1 MENAG
6 SIGIGVIL
14 GLAIKNASAVGK
26 VVKDFSNL
34 EKIAAKTK
42 LGISGLQ
49 KELNT
54 LKLNANLRAELKAQR
69 KGLQDELFSLG
80 NIISGGIVGKSI
92 KVGIDF
98 ESAMADVKKVTD
110 LSEGHTLEGL
120 KQDILDLS
128 KKLPMTAEE
137 IANIVTEGGKLGLAS
152 KEALEFGKTAT
163 AMGVAFEMSANE
175 AGEAIGGLMANLQT
189 DVKGIKDLGDS
200 INYLADK
207 GSSDA
212 KNIVNIVSRIGGM
225 GNLIGLQR
233 ENMAALAATL
243 DEVKIPAEV
252 AGTAISSMFTKLST
266 ADTLGAKAEEAFS
279 QLGLSGEFMKKALN
293 RNSQE
298 AINILL
304 SRIKTLDKESQ
315 IGVITNIFG
324 NDSGTIRAMA
334 TLVNGYDRYQ
344 ELLKMTNSEEKKGSM
359 DKELINKCETTASI
373 LKILGNNIS
382 ALAIKFSDALLP
394 VVKLVA
400 SGFSFVIDI
409 VDTLLSKFP
418 VLSTI
423 VATATTVFLLAK
435 PAVLAYAIAKNYLK
449 DCTILLKSALIK
461 TRIHLLAFRNSCIL
475 SNITLKAKT
484 VTTTIYTTSLKALS
498 FVLGGLNK
506 VFKAVANGI
515 RVLSVAMMSNPIGL
529 ILGGIAIV
537 AGLIIANWD
546 KVKSWFK
553 SFIEWLRPVWEPIY
567 NAIKAVFNKCSG
579 VIGYF
584 KNNALNI
591 IFPFVGILKFIWKPI
606 YEVFKWVF
614 DKCALVFASFK
625 DIIMS
630 VASPLA
636 EFLNS
641 IWQGVGDFF
650 YSIFSSLFEWFAS
663 KLSWVGDM
671 ISSISGFIKDALD
684 FVGLGDDKEVKI
696 SQSEQN
702 KEKVFTTNTYKD
714 ELAKTKSI
722 NHTPSFNN
730 GNINISVN
738 GTFNIATK
746 DGNFNMQ
753 EFANA
758 IQKSVFDALRKQEQ
772 NKINTTIYG

>member
-69 KGLQDELFSLG
+69 KGLQDEFLSLG
-80 NIISGGIVGKSI
+80 NVIRGGIIGKGLREAIS
-92 KVGIDF
+92 F
-98 ESAMADVKKVTD
+98 ESAMADVRKVVNFDEGDDIKKM
-110 LSEGHTLEGL
+110 SA
-120 KQDILDLS
+120 DILKMSQTLPVTANELAAIAAAGGQIGLGS
-128 KKLPMTAEE
+128 KDVREFTNL
-137 IANIVTEGGKLGLAS
+137 VTKM
-152 KEALEFGKTAT
+152 K
-163 AMGVAFEMSANE
+163 VAFDMSAE
-175 AGEAIGGLMANLQT
+175 
-189 DVKGIKDLGDS
+189 DVGDSVAKIKNILGISLKDMEDLGDS
-200 INYLADK
+200 INNL
-207 GSSDA
+207 SDNSA
-212 KNIVNIVSRIGGM
+212 SKAREIIDVMKRTAAAGKQIGFTKEQ
-225 GNLIGLQR
+225 I
-233 ENMAALAATL
+233 AALSSSFISL
-243 DEVKIPAEV
+243 GKGPEV
-252 AGTAISSMFTKLST
+252 AGTAINSLYRVLAT
-266 ADTLGAKAEEAFS
+266 ADNMGTKTESAFAKLGISGAFLKQAS
-279 QLGLSGEFMKKALN
+279 FDDPQKALDMFL
-293 RNSQE
+293 Q
-298 AINILL
+298 
-304 SRIKTLDKESQ
+304 RISKLDQKEQ
-315 IGVITNIFG
+315 MGVLVDIFG
-324 NDSGTIRAMA
+324 REFADDMA
-334 TLVNGYDRYQ
+334 TLVGGLDTYK
-344 ELLKMTNSEEKKGSM
+344 EALKNAGDEAKKGSLQR
-359 DKELINKCETTASI
+359 E
-373 LKILGNNIS
+373 
-382 ALAIKFSDALLP
+382 F
-394 VVKLVA
+394 
-400 SGFSFVIDI
+400 
-409 VDTLLSKFP
+409 DTR
-418 VLSTI
+418 
-423 VATATTVFLLAK
+423 AATTENSIILMKNAFNSLAVNLGSVFLPAISWVSAGISYLVNSITYITGLVPGLNGVLGGLIATFLLAK

-498 FVLGGLNK
+498 FVVGGLNK
-506 VFKAVANGI
+506 VFKAVAIGI
-515 RVLSVAMMSNPIGL
+515 RVLSMAMMSNPIGL

-553 SFIEWLRPVWEPIY
+553 SFIEWLKPVWEPIY
-567 NAIKAVFNKCSG
+567 NVIKA
-579 VIGYF
+579 
-584 KNNALNI
+584 
-591 IFPFVGILKFIWKPI
+591 
-606 YEVFKWVF
+606 VF
-614 DKCALVFASFK
+614 DKCALVFTSFK

-650 YSIFSSLFEWFAS
+650 YSIFGSLFDWFAS

-684 FVGLGDDKEVKI
+684 FVGLGDDEEVKI

>member
-69 KGLQDELFSLG
+69 KGLQDEFLSLG
-80 NIISGGIVGKSI
+80 NVIRGGIIGKGLGEAIS
-92 KVGIDF
+92 F
-98 ESAMADVKKVTD
+98 ESAMADVRKVVNFDEGDDIKKM
-110 LSEGHTLEGL
+110 SA
-120 KQDILDLS
+120 DILKMSQTLPVTANELAAIAAAGGQIGLGS
-128 KKLPMTAEE
+128 KDVREFTNL
-137 IANIVTEGGKLGLAS
+137 VTKM
-152 KEALEFGKTAT
+152 K
-163 AMGVAFEMSANE
+163 VAFDMSAE
-175 AGEAIGGLMANLQT
+175 
-189 DVKGIKDLGDS
+189 DVGDSVAKIKNILGISLKDMEDLGDS
-200 INYLADK
+200 INNL
-207 GSSDA
+207 SDNSA
-212 KNIVNIVSRIGGM
+212 SKAREIIDVMKRTAAAGKQIGFTKEQ
-225 GNLIGLQR
+225 I
-233 ENMAALAATL
+233 AALSSSFISL
-243 DEVKIPAEV
+243 GKGPEV
-252 AGTAISSMFTKLST
+252 AGTAINSLYRVLAT
-266 ADTLGAKAEEAFS
+266 ADNMGTKTESAFAKLGISGAFLKQAS
-279 QLGLSGEFMKKALN
+279 FDDPQKALDMFL
-293 RNSQE
+293 Q
-298 AINILL
+298 
-304 SRIKTLDKESQ
+304 RISKLDQKEQ
-315 IGVITNIFG
+315 MGVLVDIFG
-324 NDSGTIRAMA
+324 REFADDMA
-334 TLVNGYDRYQ
+334 TLVGGLDTYK
-344 ELLKMTNSEEKKGSM
+344 EALKNAGDEAKKGSLQR
-359 DKELINKCETTASI
+359 E
-373 LKILGNNIS
+373 
-382 ALAIKFSDALLP
+382 F
-394 VVKLVA
+394 
-400 SGFSFVIDI
+400 
-409 VDTLLSKFP
+409 DTR
-418 VLSTI
+418 
-423 VATATTVFLLAK
+423 AATTENSIILMKNAFNSLAVNLGSVFLPAISWVSAGISYLVNSITYITGLVPGLNGVLGGLIATFLLAK

-529 ILGGIAIV
+529 ILRGIAIV

-553 SFIEWLRPVWEPIY
+553 SFIEWLKPVWEPIY
-567 NAIKAVFNKCSG
+567 NVIKA
-579 VIGYF
+579 
-584 KNNALNI
+584 
-591 IFPFVGILKFIWKPI
+591 
-606 YEVFKWVF
+606 VF
-614 DKCALVFASFK
+614 DKCALVFTSFK

-641 IWQGVGDFF
+641 IWQGVRDFF
-650 YSIFSSLFEWFAS
+650 YSIFGSLFDWFAS

-684 FVGLGDDKEVKI
+684 FIGLGDDEEVKI

-714 ELAKTKSI
+714 ELAETKSI

-730 GNINISVN
+730 GNINVSVN

-753 EFANA
+753 EFANT

>member
-69 KGLQDELFSLG
+69 KGLQDEFLSLG
-80 NIISGGIVGKSI
+80 NVIRGGIIGKGLGEAIS
-92 KVGIDF
+92 F
-98 ESAMADVKKVTD
+98 ESAMADVRKVVNFDEGDDIKK
-110 LSEGHTLEGL
+110 
-120 KQDILDLS
+120 
-128 KKLPMTAEE
+128 
-137 IANIVTEGGKLGLAS
+137 
-152 KEALEFGKTAT
+152 
-163 AMGVAFEMSANE
+163 MSANILKMSQTLPVTANE
-175 AGEAIGGLMANLQT
+175 LAAIAAAGGQIGLGSKDVREFTNLVT
-189 DVKGIKDLGDS
+189 KMKVAFDMSAEDVGDSVAKIKNILGISLKDMEDLGDS
-200 INYLADK
+200 INNL
-207 GSSDA
+207 SDNSA
-212 KNIVNIVSRIGGM
+212 SKAREIIDVMKRTAAAGKQIGFTKEQ
-225 GNLIGLQR
+225 I
-233 ENMAALAATL
+233 AALSSSFISL
-243 DEVKIPAEV
+243 GKGPEV
-252 AGTAISSMFTKLST
+252 AGTAINSLYRVLAT
-266 ADTLGAKAEEAFS
+266 ADNMGTKTESAFAKLGISGAFLKQAS
-279 QLGLSGEFMKKALN
+279 FDDPQKALDMFL
-293 RNSQE
+293 Q
-298 AINILL
+298 
-304 SRIKTLDKESQ
+304 RISKLDQKEQ
-315 IGVITNIFG
+315 MGVLVDIFG
-324 NDSGTIRAMA
+324 REFADDMA
-334 TLVNGYDRYQ
+334 TLVGGLDTYK
-344 ELLKMTNSEEKKGSM
+344 EALKNAGDEAKKGSLQR
-359 DKELINKCETTASI
+359 E
-373 LKILGNNIS
+373 
-382 ALAIKFSDALLP
+382 F
-394 VVKLVA
+394 
-400 SGFSFVIDI
+400 
-409 VDTLLSKFP
+409 DTR
-418 VLSTI
+418 
-423 VATATTVFLLAK
+423 AATTENSIILMKNAFNSLAVNLGSVFLPAISWVSAGISYLVNSITYITGLVPGLNGVLGGLIATFLLAK

-498 FVLGGLNK
+498 FVVGGLNK
-506 VFKAVANGI
+506 VFKAVAIGI
-515 RVLSVAMMSNPIGL
+515 RVLSMAMMSNPIGL

-553 SFIEWLRPVWEPIY
+553 SFIEWLKPVWEPIY
-567 NAIKAVFNKCSG
+567 NVIKA
-579 VIGYF
+579 
-584 KNNALNI
+584 
-591 IFPFVGILKFIWKPI
+591 
-606 YEVFKWVF
+606 VF
-614 DKCALVFASFK
+614 DKCALVFTSFK

-650 YSIFSSLFEWFAS
+650 YSIFGSLFDWFAS

-684 FVGLGDDKEVKI
+684 FVGLGDDEEVKI

>member
-69 KGLQDELFSLG
+69 KGLQDEFLSLG
-80 NIISGGIVGKSI
+80 NVIRGGIIGKGLGEAIS
-92 KVGIDF
+92 F
-98 ESAMADVKKVTD
+98 ESAMADVRKVVNFDEGDDIKKM
-110 LSEGHTLEGL
+110 SA
-120 KQDILDLS
+120 DILKMSQTLPVTANELAAIAAAGGQIGLGS
-128 KKLPMTAEE
+128 KDVREFTNL
-137 IANIVTEGGKLGLAS
+137 VTKM
-152 KEALEFGKTAT
+152 K
-163 AMGVAFEMSANE
+163 VAFDMSAE
-175 AGEAIGGLMANLQT
+175 
-189 DVKGIKDLGDS
+189 DVGDSVAKIKNILGISLKDMEDLGDS
-200 INYLADK
+200 INNL
-207 GSSDA
+207 SDNSA
-212 KNIVNIVSRIGGM
+212 SKAREIIDVMKRTAAAGKQIGFTKEQ
-225 GNLIGLQR
+225 I
-233 ENMAALAATL
+233 AALSSSFISL
-243 DEVKIPAEV
+243 GKGPEV
-252 AGTAISSMFTKLST
+252 AGTAINSLYRVLAT
-266 ADTLGAKAEEAFS
+266 ADNMGTKTESAFAKLGISGAFLKQAS
-279 QLGLSGEFMKKALN
+279 FDDPQKALDMFL
-293 RNSQE
+293 Q
-298 AINILL
+298 
-304 SRIKTLDKESQ
+304 RISKLDQKEQ
-315 IGVITNIFG
+315 MGVLVDIFG
-324 NDSGTIRAMA
+324 REFADDMA
-334 TLVNGYDRYQ
+334 TLVGGLDTYK
-344 ELLKMTNSEEKKGSM
+344 EALKNAGDEAKKGSLQR
-359 DKELINKCETTASI
+359 E
-373 LKILGNNIS
+373 
-382 ALAIKFSDALLP
+382 F
-394 VVKLVA
+394 
-400 SGFSFVIDI
+400 
-409 VDTLLSKFP
+409 DTR
-418 VLSTI
+418 
-423 VATATTVFLLAK
+423 AATTENSIILMKNAFNSLAVNLGSVFLPAISWVSAGISYLVNSITYITGLVPGLNGVLGGLIATFLLAK

-553 SFIEWLRPVWEPIY
+553 SFIEWLKPVWEPIY
-567 NAIKAVFNKCSG
+567 NVIKA
-579 VIGYF
+579 
-584 KNNALNI
+584 
-591 IFPFVGILKFIWKPI
+591 
-606 YEVFKWVF
+606 VF
-614 DKCALVFASFK
+614 DKCALVFTSFK

-650 YSIFSSLFEWFAS
+650 YSIFGSLFDWFAS

-684 FVGLGDDKEVKI
+684 FIGLGDDEEVKI

-714 ELAKTKSI
+714 ELAETK
-722 NHTPSFNN
+722 
-730 GNINISVN
+730 
-738 GTFNIATK
+738 K
-746 DGNFNMQ
+746 Y
-753 EFANA
+753 
-758 IQKSVFDALRKQEQ
+758 KSYSKL
-772 NKINTTIYG
+772 

>member
-1 MENAG
+1 
-6 SIGIGVIL
+6 
-14 GLAIKNASAVGK
+14 
-26 VVKDFSNL
+26 
-34 EKIAAKTK
+34 
-42 LGISGLQ
+42 
-49 KELNT
+49 
-54 LKLNANLRAELKAQR
+54 
-69 KGLQDELFSLG
+69 
-80 NIISGGIVGKSI
+80 
-92 KVGIDF
+92 
-98 ESAMADVKKVTD
+98 
-110 LSEGHTLEGL
+110 
-120 KQDILDLS
+120 
-128 KKLPMTAEE
+128 
-137 IANIVTEGGKLGLAS
+137 
-152 KEALEFGKTAT
+152 GKTAT

-506 VFKAVANGI
+506 VFKAVAIGI
-515 RVLSVAMMSNPIGL
+515 RVLSMAMMSNPIGL

-553 SFIEWLRPVWEPIY
+553 SFIEWLKPVWEPIY
-567 NAIKAVFNKCSG
+567 NVIKA
-579 VIGYF
+579 
-584 KNNALNI
+584 
-591 IFPFVGILKFIWKPI
+591 
-606 YEVFKWVF
+606 VF
-614 DKCALVFASFK
+614 DKCALVFTSFK

-650 YSIFSSLFEWFAS
+650 YSIFGSLFDWFAS

-684 FVGLGDDKEVKI
+684 FVGLGDDEEVKI

-714 ELAKTKSI
+714 ELAETKSI
-722 NHTPSFNN
+722 NHAPSFNN

-753 EFANA
+753 EFANT

>member
-1 MENAG
+1 
-6 SIGIGVIL
+6 
-14 GLAIKNASAVGK
+14 
-26 VVKDFSNL
+26 
-34 EKIAAKTK
+34 
-42 LGISGLQ
+42 
-49 KELNT
+49 
-54 LKLNANLRAELKAQR
+54 
-69 KGLQDELFSLG
+69 
-80 NIISGGIVGKSI
+80 
-92 KVGIDF
+92 
-98 ESAMADVKKVTD
+98 
-110 LSEGHTLEGL
+110 
-120 KQDILDLS
+120 
-128 KKLPMTAEE
+128 
-137 IANIVTEGGKLGLAS
+137 
-152 KEALEFGKTAT
+152 
-163 AMGVAFEMSANE
+163 
-175 AGEAIGGLMANLQT
+175 IGGLMANLQT

-506 VFKAVANGI
+506 VFKAVAIGI
-515 RVLSVAMMSNPIGL
+515 RVLSMAMMSNPIGL

-553 SFIEWLRPVWEPIY
+553 SFIEWLKPVWEPIY
-567 NAIKAVFNKCSG
+567 NVIKA
-579 VIGYF
+579 
-584 KNNALNI
+584 
-591 IFPFVGILKFIWKPI
+591 
-606 YEVFKWVF
+606 VF
-614 DKCALVFASFK
+614 DKCALVFTSFK

-650 YSIFSSLFEWFAS
+650 YSIFGSLFDWFAS

-684 FVGLGDDKEVKI
+684 FVGLGNDEEVKI

-702 KEKVFTTNTYKD
+702 KEKVFATNTYKD
-714 ELAKTKSI
+714 ELAETKSI

-753 EFANA
+753 EFANT

>member
-69 KGLQDELFSLG
+69 KGLQDEFLSLG
-80 NIISGGIVGKSI
+80 NVIRGGIIGKGLGEAIS
-92 KVGIDF
+92 F
-98 ESAMADVKKVTD
+98 ESAMADVRKVVNFDEGDDIKKM
-110 LSEGHTLEGL
+110 SA
-120 KQDILDLS
+120 DILKMSQTLPVTANELAAIAAAGGQIGLGS
-128 KKLPMTAEE
+128 KDVREFTNL
-137 IANIVTEGGKLGLAS
+137 VTKM
-152 KEALEFGKTAT
+152 K
-163 AMGVAFEMSANE
+163 VAFDMSAE
-175 AGEAIGGLMANLQT
+175 
-189 DVKGIKDLGDS
+189 DVGDSVAKIKNILGISLKDMEDLGDS
-200 INYLADK
+200 INNL
-207 GSSDA
+207 SDNSA
-212 KNIVNIVSRIGGM
+212 SKAREIIDVMKRTAAAGKQIGFTKEQ
-225 GNLIGLQR
+225 I
-233 ENMAALAATL
+233 AALSSSFISL
-243 DEVKIPAEV
+243 GKGPEV
-252 AGTAISSMFTKLST
+252 AGTAINSLYRVLAT
-266 ADTLGAKAEEAFS
+266 ADNMGTKTESAFAKLGISGAFLKQAS
-279 QLGLSGEFMKKALN
+279 FDDPQKALDMFL
-293 RNSQE
+293 Q
-298 AINILL
+298 
-304 SRIKTLDKESQ
+304 RISKLGQKEQ
-315 IGVITNIFG
+315 MGVLVDIFG
-324 NDSGTIRAMA
+324 REFADDMA
-334 TLVNGYDRYQ
+334 TLVGGLDTYK
-344 ELLKMTNSEEKKGSM
+344 EALKNAGDEAKKGSLQR
-359 DKELINKCETTASI
+359 E
-373 LKILGNNIS
+373 
-382 ALAIKFSDALLP
+382 F
-394 VVKLVA
+394 
-400 SGFSFVIDI
+400 
-409 VDTLLSKFP
+409 DTR
-418 VLSTI
+418 
-423 VATATTVFLLAK
+423 AATTENSIILMKNAFNSLAVNLGSVFLPAISWVSAGISYLVNSITYITGLVPGLNGVLGGLIATFLLAK

-506 VFKAVANGI
+506 VFKAVAIGI
-515 RVLSVAMMSNPIGL
+515 RVLGMAMMSNPIGL

-553 SFIEWLRPVWEPIY
+553 SFIEWLKPVWEPIY
-567 NAIKAVFNKCSG
+567 NVIKA
-579 VIGYF
+579 
-584 KNNALNI
+584 
-591 IFPFVGILKFIWKPI
+591 
-606 YEVFKWVF
+606 VF
-614 DKCALVFASFK
+614 DKCALVFTSFK

-641 IWQGVGDFF
+641 IWQSVGDFF
-650 YSIFSSLFEWFAS
+650 YSIFGSLFDWFAS

-684 FVGLGDDKEVKI
+684 FVGLGDDEEVKI

-702 KEKVFTTNTYKD
+702 KEKVFATNTYKD
-714 ELAKTKSI
+714 ELAETKSI

-753 EFANA
+753 EFANT

>member
-14 GLAIKNASAVGK
+14 GLVIKNASAVGK

-42 LGISGLQ
+42 LGINGLQ

-69 KGLQDELFSLG
+69 KGLQDEFLSLG
-80 NIISGGIVGKSI
+80 NVIRGGIIGKGLGEAIS
-92 KVGIDF
+92 F
-98 ESAMADVKKVTD
+98 ESAMADVRKVVNFDEGDDIKKM
-110 LSEGHTLEGL
+110 SA
-120 KQDILDLS
+120 DILKMSQTLPVTANELAAIAAAGGQIGLGS
-128 KKLPMTAEE
+128 KDVREFTNL
-137 IANIVTEGGKLGLAS
+137 VTKM
-152 KEALEFGKTAT
+152 K
-163 AMGVAFEMSANE
+163 VAFDMSAE
-175 AGEAIGGLMANLQT
+175 
-189 DVKGIKDLGDS
+189 DVGDSVAKIKNILGISLKDMEDLGDS
-200 INYLADK
+200 INNL
-207 GSSDA
+207 SDNSA
-212 KNIVNIVSRIGGM
+212 SKAREIIDVMKRTAAAGKQIGFTKEQ
-225 GNLIGLQR
+225 I
-233 ENMAALAATL
+233 AALSSSFISL
-243 DEVKIPAEV
+243 GKGPEV
-252 AGTAISSMFTKLST
+252 AGTAINSLYRVLAT
-266 ADTLGAKAEEAFS
+266 ADNMGTKTESAFAKLGISGAFLKQAS
-279 QLGLSGEFMKKALN
+279 FDDPQKALDMFL
-293 RNSQE
+293 Q
-298 AINILL
+298 
-304 SRIKTLDKESQ
+304 RISKLDQKEQ
-315 IGVITNIFG
+315 MGVLVDIFG
-324 NDSGTIRAMA
+324 REFADDMA
-334 TLVNGYDRYQ
+334 TLVGGLDTYK
-344 ELLKMTNSEEKKGSM
+344 EALKNAGDEAKKGSLQR
-359 DKELINKCETTASI
+359 E
-373 LKILGNNIS
+373 
-382 ALAIKFSDALLP
+382 F
-394 VVKLVA
+394 
-400 SGFSFVIDI
+400 
-409 VDTLLSKFP
+409 DTR
-418 VLSTI
+418 
-423 VATATTVFLLAK
+423 AATTENSIILMKNAFNSLAVNLGSVFLPAISWVSAGISYLVNSITYITGLVPGLNGVLGGLIATFLLAK

-506 VFKAVANGI
+506 VFKAVAIGI
-515 RVLSVAMMSNPIGL
+515 RVLSMAMMSNPIGL

-553 SFIEWLRPVWEPIY
+553 SFIEWLKPVWEPIY
-567 NAIKAVFNKCSG
+567 NVIKA
-579 VIGYF
+579 
-584 KNNALNI
+584 
-591 IFPFVGILKFIWKPI
+591 
-606 YEVFKWVF
+606 VF
-614 DKCALVFASFK
+614 DKCALVFTSFK

-650 YSIFSSLFEWFAS
+650 YSIFGSLFDWFAS

-684 FVGLGDDKEVKI
+684 FVGLGDDEEVKI

-714 ELAKTKSI
+714 ELAETKSI

-753 EFANA
+753 EFANT

>member
-69 KGLQDELFSLG
+69 KGLQDEFLSLG
-80 NIISGGIVGKSI
+80 NVIRGGIIGKGLGEAIS
-92 KVGIDF
+92 F
-98 ESAMADVKKVTD
+98 ESAMADVRKVVNFDEGDDIKKM
-110 LSEGHTLEGL
+110 SA
-120 KQDILDLS
+120 DILKMSQTLPVTANELAAIAAAGGQIGLGS
-128 KKLPMTAEE
+128 KDVREFTNL
-137 IANIVTEGGKLGLAS
+137 VTKM
-152 KEALEFGKTAT
+152 K
-163 AMGVAFEMSANE
+163 VAFDMSAE
-175 AGEAIGGLMANLQT
+175 
-189 DVKGIKDLGDS
+189 DVGDSVAKIKNILGISLKDMEDLGDS
-200 INYLADK
+200 INNL
-207 GSSDA
+207 SDNSA
-212 KNIVNIVSRIGGM
+212 SKAREIIDVMKRTAAAGKQIGFTKEQ
-225 GNLIGLQR
+225 I
-233 ENMAALAATL
+233 AALSSSFISL
-243 DEVKIPAEV
+243 GKGPEV
-252 AGTAISSMFTKLST
+252 AGTAINSLYRVLAT
-266 ADTLGAKAEEAFS
+266 ADNMGTKTESAFAKLGISGAFLKQAS
-279 QLGLSGEFMKKALN
+279 FDDPQKALDMFL
-293 RNSQE
+293 Q
-298 AINILL
+298 
-304 SRIKTLDKESQ
+304 RISKLDQKEQ
-315 IGVITNIFG
+315 MGVLVDIFG
-324 NDSGTIRAMA
+324 REFADDMA
-334 TLVNGYDRYQ
+334 TLVGGLDTYK
-344 ELLKMTNSEEKKGSM
+344 EALKNAGDEAKKGSLQR
-359 DKELINKCETTASI
+359 E
-373 LKILGNNIS
+373 
-382 ALAIKFSDALLP
+382 F
-394 VVKLVA
+394 
-400 SGFSFVIDI
+400 
-409 VDTLLSKFP
+409 DTR
-418 VLSTI
+418 
-423 VATATTVFLLAK
+423 AATTENSIILMKNAFNSLAVNLGSVFLPAISWVSAGISYLVNSITYITGLVPGLNGVLGGLIATFLLAK

-498 FVLGGLNK
+498 FVVGGLNK

-553 SFIEWLRPVWEPIY
+553 SFIEWLKPVWEPIY
-567 NAIKAVFNKCSG
+567 NVIKA
-579 VIGYF
+579 
-584 KNNALNI
+584 
-591 IFPFVGILKFIWKPI
+591 
-606 YEVFKWVF
+606 VF
-614 DKCALVFASFK
+614 DKCALVFTSFK

-650 YSIFSSLFEWFAS
+650 YSIFGSLFDWFAS

-684 FVGLGDDKEVKI
+684 FVGLGDDEEVKI

>member
-42 LGISGLQ
+42 LGINGLQ

-69 KGLQDELFSLG
+69 KGLQDEFLSLG
-80 NIISGGIVGKSI
+80 NVIRGGIIGKGLGEAIS
-92 KVGIDF
+92 F
-98 ESAMADVKKVTD
+98 ESAMADVRKVVNFDEGDDIKKM
-110 LSEGHTLEGL
+110 SA
-120 KQDILDLS
+120 DILKMSQTLPVTANELAAIAAAGGQIGLGS
-128 KKLPMTAEE
+128 KDVREFTNL
-137 IANIVTEGGKLGLAS
+137 VTKM
-152 KEALEFGKTAT
+152 K
-163 AMGVAFEMSANE
+163 VAFDMSAE
-175 AGEAIGGLMANLQT
+175 
-189 DVKGIKDLGDS
+189 DVGDSVAKIKNILGISLKDMEDLGDS
-200 INYLADK
+200 INNL
-207 GSSDA
+207 SDNSA
-212 KNIVNIVSRIGGM
+212 SKAREIIDVMKRTAAAGKQIGFTKEQ
-225 GNLIGLQR
+225 I
-233 ENMAALAATL
+233 AALSSSFISL
-243 DEVKIPAEV
+243 GKGPEV
-252 AGTAISSMFTKLST
+252 AGTAINSLYRVLAT
-266 ADTLGAKAEEAFS
+266 ADNMGTKTESAFAKLGISGAFLKQAS
-279 QLGLSGEFMKKALN
+279 FDDPQKALDMFL
-293 RNSQE
+293 Q
-298 AINILL
+298 
-304 SRIKTLDKESQ
+304 RISKLDQKEQ
-315 IGVITNIFG
+315 MGVLVDIFG
-324 NDSGTIRAMA
+324 REFADDMA
-334 TLVNGYDRYQ
+334 TLVGGLDTYK
-344 ELLKMTNSEEKKGSM
+344 EALKNAGDEAKKGSLQR
-359 DKELINKCETTASI
+359 E
-373 LKILGNNIS
+373 
-382 ALAIKFSDALLP
+382 F
-394 VVKLVA
+394 
-400 SGFSFVIDI
+400 
-409 VDTLLSKFP
+409 DTR
-418 VLSTI
+418 
-423 VATATTVFLLAK
+423 AATTENSIILMKNAFNSLAVNLGSVFLPAISWVSAGISYLVNSITYITGLVPGLNGVLGGLIATFLLAK

-529 ILGGIAIV
+529 ILRGIAIV

-553 SFIEWLRPVWEPIY
+553 SFIEWLKPVWEPIY
-567 NAIKAVFNKCSG
+567 NVIKA
-579 VIGYF
+579 
-584 KNNALNI
+584 
-591 IFPFVGILKFIWKPI
+591 
-606 YEVFKWVF
+606 VF
-614 DKCALVFASFK
+614 DKCALVFTSFK

-650 YSIFSSLFEWFAS
+650 YSIFGSLFDWFAS

-684 FVGLGDDKEVKI
+684 FVGLGDDEEVKI

-714 ELAKTKSI
+714 ELAETKSI

-730 GNINISVN
+730 GNINVSVN

>member
-69 KGLQDELFSLG
+69 KGLQDEFLSLG
-80 NIISGGIVGKSI
+80 NVIRGGIIGKGLGEAIS
-92 KVGIDF
+92 F
-98 ESAMADVKKVTD
+98 ESAMADVRKVVNFDEGDDIKKM
-110 LSEGHTLEGL
+110 SA
-120 KQDILDLS
+120 DILKMSQTLPVTANELAAIAAAGGQIGLGS
-128 KKLPMTAEE
+128 KDVREFTNL
-137 IANIVTEGGKLGLAS
+137 VTKM
-152 KEALEFGKTAT
+152 K
-163 AMGVAFEMSANE
+163 VAFDMSAE
-175 AGEAIGGLMANLQT
+175 
-189 DVKGIKDLGDS
+189 DVGDSVAKIKNILGISLKDMEDLGDS
-200 INYLADK
+200 INNL
-207 GSSDA
+207 SDNSA
-212 KNIVNIVSRIGGM
+212 SKAREIIDVMKRTAAAGKQIGFTKEQ
-225 GNLIGLQR
+225 I
-233 ENMAALAATL
+233 AALSSSFISL
-243 DEVKIPAEV
+243 GKGPEV
-252 AGTAISSMFTKLST
+252 AGTAINSLYRVLAT
-266 ADTLGAKAEEAFS
+266 ADNMGTKTESAFAKLGISGAFLKQAS
-279 QLGLSGEFMKKALN
+279 FDDPQKALDMFL
-293 RNSQE
+293 Q
-298 AINILL
+298 
-304 SRIKTLDKESQ
+304 RISKLDQKEQ
-315 IGVITNIFG
+315 MGVLVDIFG
-324 NDSGTIRAMA
+324 REFADDMA
-334 TLVNGYDRYQ
+334 TLVGGLDTYK
-344 ELLKMTNSEEKKGSM
+344 EALKNAGDEAKKGSLQR
-359 DKELINKCETTASI
+359 E
-373 LKILGNNIS
+373 
-382 ALAIKFSDALLP
+382 F
-394 VVKLVA
+394 
-400 SGFSFVIDI
+400 
-409 VDTLLSKFP
+409 DTR
-418 VLSTI
+418 
-423 VATATTVFLLAK
+423 AATTENSIILMKNAFNSLAVNLGSVFLPAISWVSAGISYLVNSITYITGLVPGLNGVLGGLIATFLLAK
-435 PAVLAYAIAKNYLK
+435 SAVLAYAIAKNYLK
-449 DCTILLKSALIK
+449 DCTILLKSTLIK

-553 SFIEWLRPVWEPIY
+553 SFIEWLKPVWEPIY
-567 NAIKAVFNKCSG
+567 NVIKA
-579 VIGYF
+579 
-584 KNNALNI
+584 
-591 IFPFVGILKFIWKPI
+591 
-606 YEVFKWVF
+606 VF
-614 DKCALVFASFK
+614 DKCALVFTSFK

-650 YSIFSSLFEWFAS
+650 YSIFGSLFDWFAS

-684 FVGLGDDKEVKI
+684 FIGLGDDEEVKI

-730 GNINISVN
+730 GNINVSVN

>member
-42 LGISGLQ
+42 LGINGLQ

-69 KGLQDELFSLG
+69 KGLQDEFLSLG
-80 NIISGGIVGKSI
+80 NVIRGGIIGKGLGEAIS
-92 KVGIDF
+92 F
-98 ESAMADVKKVTD
+98 ESAMADVRKVVNFDEGDDIKKM
-110 LSEGHTLEGL
+110 SA
-120 KQDILDLS
+120 DILKMSQTLPVTANELAAIAAAGGQIGLGS
-128 KKLPMTAEE
+128 KDVREFTNL
-137 IANIVTEGGKLGLAS
+137 VTKM
-152 KEALEFGKTAT
+152 K
-163 AMGVAFEMSANE
+163 VAFDMSAE
-175 AGEAIGGLMANLQT
+175 
-189 DVKGIKDLGDS
+189 DVGDSVAKIKNILGISLKDMEDLGDS
-200 INYLADK
+200 INNL
-207 GSSDA
+207 SDNSA
-212 KNIVNIVSRIGGM
+212 SKAREIIDVMKRTAAAGKQIGFTKEQ
-225 GNLIGLQR
+225 I
-233 ENMAALAATL
+233 AALSSSFISL
-243 DEVKIPAEV
+243 GKGPEV
-252 AGTAISSMFTKLST
+252 AGTAINSLYRVLAT
-266 ADTLGAKAEEAFS
+266 ADNMGTKTESAFAKLGISGAFLKQAS
-279 QLGLSGEFMKKALN
+279 FDDPQKALDMFL
-293 RNSQE
+293 Q
-298 AINILL
+298 
-304 SRIKTLDKESQ
+304 RISKLDQKEQ
-315 IGVITNIFG
+315 MGVLVDIFG
-324 NDSGTIRAMA
+324 REFADDMA
-334 TLVNGYDRYQ
+334 TLVGGLDTYK
-344 ELLKMTNSEEKKGSM
+344 EALKNAGDEAKKGSLQR
-359 DKELINKCETTASI
+359 E
-373 LKILGNNIS
+373 
-382 ALAIKFSDALLP
+382 F
-394 VVKLVA
+394 
-400 SGFSFVIDI
+400 
-409 VDTLLSKFP
+409 DTR
-418 VLSTI
+418 
-423 VATATTVFLLAK
+423 AATTENSIILMKNAFNSLAVNLGSVFLPAISWVSAGISYLVNSITYITGLVPGLNGVLGGLIATFLLAK

-553 SFIEWLRPVWEPIY
+553 SFIEWLKPVWEPIY
-567 NAIKAVFNKCSG
+567 NVIKA
-579 VIGYF
+579 
-584 KNNALNI
+584 
-591 IFPFVGILKFIWKPI
+591 
-606 YEVFKWVF
+606 VF
-614 DKCALVFASFK
+614 DKCALVFTSFK

-650 YSIFSSLFEWFAS
+650 YSIFGSLFDWFAS

-684 FVGLGDDKEVKI
+684 FVGLGDDEEVKI

-753 EFANA
+753 EFANT

>member
-1 MENAG
+1 
-6 SIGIGVIL
+6 
-14 GLAIKNASAVGK
+14 VGK

-69 KGLQDELFSLG
+69 KGLQDEFLSLG
-80 NIISGGIVGKSI
+80 NVIRGGIIGKGLGEAIS
-92 KVGIDF
+92 F
-98 ESAMADVKKVTD
+98 ESAMADVRKVVNFDEGDDIKKM
-110 LSEGHTLEGL
+110 SA
-120 KQDILDLS
+120 DILKMSQTLPVTANELAAIAAAGGQIGLGS
-128 KKLPMTAEE
+128 KDVREFTNL
-137 IANIVTEGGKLGLAS
+137 VTKM
-152 KEALEFGKTAT
+152 K
-163 AMGVAFEMSANE
+163 VAFDMSAE
-175 AGEAIGGLMANLQT
+175 
-189 DVKGIKDLGDS
+189 DVGDSVAKIKNILGISLKDMEDLGDS
-200 INYLADK
+200 INNL
-207 GSSDA
+207 SDNSA
-212 KNIVNIVSRIGGM
+212 SKAREIIDVMKRTAAAGKQIGFTKEQ
-225 GNLIGLQR
+225 I
-233 ENMAALAATL
+233 AALSSSFISL
-243 DEVKIPAEV
+243 GKGPEV
-252 AGTAISSMFTKLST
+252 AGTAINSLYRVLAT
-266 ADTLGAKAEEAFS
+266 ADNMGTKTESAFAKLGISGAFLKQAS
-279 QLGLSGEFMKKALN
+279 FDDPQKALDMFL
-293 RNSQE
+293 Q
-298 AINILL
+298 
-304 SRIKTLDKESQ
+304 RISKLDQKEQ
-315 IGVITNIFG
+315 MGVLVDIFG
-324 NDSGTIRAMA
+324 REFADDMA
-334 TLVNGYDRYQ
+334 TLVGGLDTYK
-344 ELLKMTNSEEKKGSM
+344 EALKNAGDEAKKGSLQR
-359 DKELINKCETTASI
+359 E
-373 LKILGNNIS
+373 
-382 ALAIKFSDALLP
+382 F
-394 VVKLVA
+394 
-400 SGFSFVIDI
+400 
-409 VDTLLSKFP
+409 DTR
-418 VLSTI
+418 
-423 VATATTVFLLAK
+423 AATTENSIILMKNAFNSLAVNLGSVFLPAISWVSAGISYLVNSITYITGLVPGLNGVLGGLIATFLLAK

-449 DCTILLKSALIK
+449 DCTILLKSTLIK

-553 SFIEWLRPVWEPIY
+553 SFIEWLKPVWEPIY
-567 NAIKAVFNKCSG
+567 NVIKA
-579 VIGYF
+579 
-584 KNNALNI
+584 
-591 IFPFVGILKFIWKPI
+591 
-606 YEVFKWVF
+606 VF
-614 DKCALVFASFK
+614 DKCALVFTSFK

-650 YSIFSSLFEWFAS
+650 YSIFGSLFDWFAS

-684 FVGLGDDKEVKI
+684 FIGLGDDEEVKI

-714 ELAKTKSI
+714 ELAETKSI

-730 GNINISVN
+730 GNINVSVN

-758 IQKSVFDALRKQEQ
+758 IQKSV
-772 NKINTTIYG
+772 

>member
-137 IANIVTEGGKLGLAS
+137 IANIVAEGGKLGLAS

-266 ADTLGAKAEEAFS
+266 ADTLRAKAEEAFS

-359 DKELINKCETTASI
+359 DKEFINKCETTASI

-506 VFKAVANGI
+506 VFKAVAIGI
-515 RVLSVAMMSNPIGL
+515 RVLSMAMMSNPIGL

-553 SFIEWLRPVWEPIY
+553 SFIEWLKPVWEPIY
-567 NAIKAVFNKCSG
+567 NVIKA
-579 VIGYF
+579 
-584 KNNALNI
+584 
-591 IFPFVGILKFIWKPI
+591 
-606 YEVFKWVF
+606 VF
-614 DKCALVFASFK
+614 DKCALVFTSFK

-650 YSIFSSLFEWFAS
+650 YSIFGSLFDWFAS

-684 FVGLGDDKEVKI
+684 FVGLGNDEEVKI

-702 KEKVFTTNTYKD
+702 KEKVFATNTYKD
-714 ELAKTKSI
+714 ELAETKSI

-753 EFANA
+753 EFANT

>member
-1 MENAG
+1 
-6 SIGIGVIL
+6 
-14 GLAIKNASAVGK
+14 
-26 VVKDFSNL
+26 
-34 EKIAAKTK
+34 
-42 LGISGLQ
+42 
-49 KELNT
+49 
-54 LKLNANLRAELKAQR
+54 
-69 KGLQDELFSLG
+69 
-80 NIISGGIVGKSI
+80 
-92 KVGIDF
+92 
-98 ESAMADVKKVTD
+98 
-110 LSEGHTLEGL
+110 
-120 KQDILDLS
+120 
-128 KKLPMTAEE
+128 
-137 IANIVTEGGKLGLAS
+137 
-152 KEALEFGKTAT
+152 
-163 AMGVAFEMSANE
+163 
-175 AGEAIGGLMANLQT
+175 
-189 DVKGIKDLGDS
+189 
-200 INYLADK
+200 
-207 GSSDA
+207 
-212 KNIVNIVSRIGGM
+212 M

-506 VFKAVANGI
+506 VFKAVAIGI
-515 RVLSVAMMSNPIGL
+515 RVLSMAMMSNPIGL

-553 SFIEWLRPVWEPIY
+553 SFIEWLKPVWEPIY
-567 NAIKAVFNKCSG
+567 NVIKA
-579 VIGYF
+579 
-584 KNNALNI
+584 
-591 IFPFVGILKFIWKPI
+591 
-606 YEVFKWVF
+606 VF
-614 DKCALVFASFK
+614 DKCALVFTSFK

-650 YSIFSSLFEWFAS
+650 YSIFGSLFDWFAS

-684 FVGLGDDKEVKI
+684 FVGLGDDEEVKI

-714 ELAKTKSI
+714 ELAETKSI

-753 EFANA
+753 EFANT

>member
-42 LGISGLQ
+42 LGINGLQ

-69 KGLQDELFSLG
+69 KGLQDEFLSLG
-80 NIISGGIVGKSI
+80 NVIRGGIIGKGLGEAIS
-92 KVGIDF
+92 F
-98 ESAMADVKKVTD
+98 ESAMADVRKVVNFDEGDDIKKM
-110 LSEGHTLEGL
+110 SA
-120 KQDILDLS
+120 DIL
-128 KKLPMTAEE
+128 KMTRVLPATAEE
-137 IANIVTEGGKLGLAS
+137 LAAIAAAGGQIGLGSKDVREFTGLVTKM
-152 KEALEFGKTAT
+152 K
-163 AMGVAFEMSANE
+163 VAFDMSAE
-175 AGEAIGGLMANLQT
+175 
-189 DVKGIKDLGDS
+189 DVGDSVAKIKNILGISLKDMEDLGDS
-200 INYLADK
+200 INNL
-207 GSSDA
+207 SDNSA
-212 KNIVNIVSRIGGM
+212 SKAREIIDVMKRTAAAGKQIGFTKEQ
-225 GNLIGLQR
+225 I
-233 ENMAALAATL
+233 AALSSSFISL
-243 DEVKIPAEV
+243 GKGPEV
-252 AGTAISSMFTKLST
+252 AGTAINSLYRVLAT
-266 ADTLGAKAEEAFS
+266 ADNMGTKTESAFAKLGISGAFLKQAS
-279 QLGLSGEFMKKALN
+279 FDDPQKALDMFL
-293 RNSQE
+293 Q
-298 AINILL
+298 
-304 SRIKTLDKESQ
+304 RISKLDQKEQ
-315 IGVITNIFG
+315 MGVLVDIFG
-324 NDSGTIRAMA
+324 REFADDMA
-334 TLVNGYDRYQ
+334 TLVGGLDTYK
-344 ELLKMTNSEEKKGSM
+344 EALKNAGDEAKKGSLQR
-359 DKELINKCETTASI
+359 E
-373 LKILGNNIS
+373 
-382 ALAIKFSDALLP
+382 F
-394 VVKLVA
+394 
-400 SGFSFVIDI
+400 
-409 VDTLLSKFP
+409 DTR
-418 VLSTI
+418 
-423 VATATTVFLLAK
+423 AATTENSIILMKNAFNSLAVNLGSVFLPAISWVSAGISYLVNSITYITGLVPGLNGVLGGLIATFLLAK

-506 VFKAVANGI
+506 VFKAVAIGI
-515 RVLSVAMMSNPIGL
+515 RVLSMAMMSNPIGL

-553 SFIEWLRPVWEPIY
+553 SFIEWLKPVWEPIY
-567 NAIKAVFNKCSG
+567 NVIKA
-579 VIGYF
+579 
-584 KNNALNI
+584 
-591 IFPFVGILKFIWKPI
+591 
-606 YEVFKWVF
+606 VF
-614 DKCALVFASFK
+614 DKCALVFTSFK

-650 YSIFSSLFEWFAS
+650 YSIFGSLFDWFAS

-684 FVGLGDDKEVKI
+684 FVGLGDDEEVKI
-696 SQSEQN
+696 SQSKQN
-702 KEKVFTTNTYKD
+702 KEKVFATNTYKD
-714 ELAKTKSI
+714 ELAETKSI

-753 EFANA
+753 EFANT

>member
-69 KGLQDELFSLG
+69 KGLQDEFLSLG
-80 NIISGGIVGKSI
+80 NVIRGGIIGKGLGEAIS
-92 KVGIDF
+92 F
-98 ESAMADVKKVTD
+98 ESAMADVRKVVNFDEGDDIKKM
-110 LSEGHTLEGL
+110 SA
-120 KQDILDLS
+120 DILKMSQTLPVTANELAAIAAAGGQIGLGS
-128 KKLPMTAEE
+128 KDVREFTNL
-137 IANIVTEGGKLGLAS
+137 VTKM
-152 KEALEFGKTAT
+152 K
-163 AMGVAFEMSANE
+163 VAFDMSAE
-175 AGEAIGGLMANLQT
+175 
-189 DVKGIKDLGDS
+189 DVGDSVAKIKNILGISLKDMEDLGDS
-200 INYLADK
+200 INNL
-207 GSSDA
+207 SDNSA
-212 KNIVNIVSRIGGM
+212 SKAREIIDVMKRTAAAGKQIGFTKEQ
-225 GNLIGLQR
+225 I
-233 ENMAALAATL
+233 AALSSSFISL
-243 DEVKIPAEV
+243 GKGPEV
-252 AGTAISSMFTKLST
+252 AGTAINSLYRVLAT
-266 ADTLGAKAEEAFS
+266 ADNMGTKTESAFAKLGISGAFLKQAS
-279 QLGLSGEFMKKALN
+279 FDDPQKALDMFL
-293 RNSQE
+293 Q
-298 AINILL
+298 
-304 SRIKTLDKESQ
+304 RISKLDQKEQ
-315 IGVITNIFG
+315 MGVLVDIFG
-324 NDSGTIRAMA
+324 REFADDMA
-334 TLVNGYDRYQ
+334 TLVGGLDTYK
-344 ELLKMTNSEEKKGSM
+344 EALKNAGDEAKKGSLQR
-359 DKELINKCETTASI
+359 E
-373 LKILGNNIS
+373 
-382 ALAIKFSDALLP
+382 F
-394 VVKLVA
+394 
-400 SGFSFVIDI
+400 
-409 VDTLLSKFP
+409 DTR
-418 VLSTI
+418 
-423 VATATTVFLLAK
+423 AATTENSIILMKNAFNSLAVNLGSVFLPAISWVSAGISYLVNSITYITGLVPGLNGVLGGLIATFLLAK

-506 VFKAVANGI
+506 VFKAVAIGI
-515 RVLSVAMMSNPIGL
+515 RVLSMAMMSNPIGL

-553 SFIEWLRPVWEPIY
+553 SFIEWLKPVWEPIY
-567 NAIKAVFNKCSG
+567 NVIKA
-579 VIGYF
+579 
-584 KNNALNI
+584 
-591 IFPFVGILKFIWKPI
+591 
-606 YEVFKWVF
+606 VF
-614 DKCALVFASFK
+614 DKCALVFTSFK

-650 YSIFSSLFEWFAS
+650 YSIFGSLFDWFAS

-684 FVGLGDDKEVKI
+684 FVGLGDDEEVKI

-714 ELAKTKSI
+714 ELAETKSI
-722 NHTPSFNN
+722 NHAPSFNN

>member
-69 KGLQDELFSLG
+69 KGLQDEFLSLG
-80 NIISGGIVGKSI
+80 NVIRGGIIGKGLGEAIS
-92 KVGIDF
+92 F
-98 ESAMADVKKVTD
+98 ESAMADVRKVVNFDEGDDIKKM
-110 LSEGHTLEGL
+110 SA
-120 KQDILDLS
+120 DILKMSQTLPVTANELAAIAAAGGQIGLGS
-128 KKLPMTAEE
+128 KDVREFTNL
-137 IANIVTEGGKLGLAS
+137 VTKM
-152 KEALEFGKTAT
+152 K
-163 AMGVAFEMSANE
+163 VAFDMSAE
-175 AGEAIGGLMANLQT
+175 
-189 DVKGIKDLGDS
+189 DVGDSVAKIKNILGISLKDMEDLGDS
-200 INYLADK
+200 INNL
-207 GSSDA
+207 SDNSA
-212 KNIVNIVSRIGGM
+212 SKAREIIDVMKRTAAAGKQIGFTKEQ
-225 GNLIGLQR
+225 I
-233 ENMAALAATL
+233 AALSSSFISL
-243 DEVKIPAEV
+243 GKGPEV
-252 AGTAISSMFTKLST
+252 AGTAINSLYRVLAT
-266 ADTLGAKAEEAFS
+266 ADNMGTKTESAFAKLGISGAFLKQAS
-279 QLGLSGEFMKKALN
+279 FDDPQKALDMFL
-293 RNSQE
+293 Q
-298 AINILL
+298 
-304 SRIKTLDKESQ
+304 RISKLDQKEQ
-315 IGVITNIFG
+315 MGVLVDIFG
-324 NDSGTIRAMA
+324 REFADDMA
-334 TLVNGYDRYQ
+334 TLVGGLDTYK
-344 ELLKMTNSEEKKGSM
+344 EALKNAGDEAKKGSLQR
-359 DKELINKCETTASI
+359 E
-373 LKILGNNIS
+373 
-382 ALAIKFSDALLP
+382 F
-394 VVKLVA
+394 
-400 SGFSFVIDI
+400 
-409 VDTLLSKFP
+409 DTR
-418 VLSTI
+418 
-423 VATATTVFLLAK
+423 AATTENSIILMKNAFNSLAVNLGSVFLPAISWVSAGISYLVNSITYITGLVPGLNGVLGGLIATFLLAK

-529 ILGGIAIV
+529 ILRGIAIV

-553 SFIEWLRPVWEPIY
+553 SFIEWLKPVWEPIY
-567 NAIKAVFNKCSG
+567 NVIKA
-579 VIGYF
+579 
-584 KNNALNI
+584 
-591 IFPFVGILKFIWKPI
+591 
-606 YEVFKWVF
+606 VF
-614 DKCALVFASFK
+614 DKCALVFTSFK

-650 YSIFSSLFEWFAS
+650 YSIFGSLFDWFAS

-684 FVGLGDDKEVKI
+684 FIGLGDDEEVKI

-714 ELAKTKSI
+714 ELAETKSI

-730 GNINISVN
+730 GNINVSVN

-758 IQKSVFDALRKQEQ
+758 IQKSVFDTLRKQEQ

>member
-69 KGLQDELFSLG
+69 KGLQDEFLSLG
-80 NIISGGIVGKSI
+80 NVIRGGIIGKGLGEAIS
-92 KVGIDF
+92 F
-98 ESAMADVKKVTD
+98 ESAMADVRKVVNFDEGDDIKKM
-110 LSEGHTLEGL
+110 SA
-120 KQDILDLS
+120 DILKMSQTLPVTANELAAIAAAGGQIGLGS
-128 KKLPMTAEE
+128 KDVREFTNL
-137 IANIVTEGGKLGLAS
+137 VTKM
-152 KEALEFGKTAT
+152 K
-163 AMGVAFEMSANE
+163 VAFDMSAE
-175 AGEAIGGLMANLQT
+175 
-189 DVKGIKDLGDS
+189 DVGDSVAKIKNILGISLKDMEDLGDS
-200 INYLADK
+200 INNL
-207 GSSDA
+207 SDNSA
-212 KNIVNIVSRIGGM
+212 SKAREIIDVMKRTAAAGKQIGFTKEQ
-225 GNLIGLQR
+225 I
-233 ENMAALAATL
+233 AALSSSFISL
-243 DEVKIPAEV
+243 GKGPEV
-252 AGTAISSMFTKLST
+252 AGTAINSLYRVLAT
-266 ADTLGAKAEEAFS
+266 ADNMGTKTESAFAKLGISGAFLKQAS
-279 QLGLSGEFMKKALN
+279 FDDPQKALDMFL
-293 RNSQE
+293 Q
-298 AINILL
+298 
-304 SRIKTLDKESQ
+304 RISKLDQKEQ
-315 IGVITNIFG
+315 MGVLVDIFG
-324 NDSGTIRAMA
+324 REFADDMA
-334 TLVNGYDRYQ
+334 TLVGGLDTYK
-344 ELLKMTNSEEKKGSM
+344 EALKNAGDEAKKGSLQR
-359 DKELINKCETTASI
+359 E
-373 LKILGNNIS
+373 
-382 ALAIKFSDALLP
+382 F
-394 VVKLVA
+394 
-400 SGFSFVIDI
+400 
-409 VDTLLSKFP
+409 DTR
-418 VLSTI
+418 
-423 VATATTVFLLAK
+423 AATTENSIILMKNAFNSLAVNLGSVFLPAISWVSAGISYLVNSITYITGLVPGLNGVLGGLIATFLLAK

-553 SFIEWLRPVWEPIY
+553 SFIEWLKPVWEPIY
-567 NAIKAVFNKCSG
+567 NVIKA
-579 VIGYF
+579 
-584 KNNALNI
+584 
-591 IFPFVGILKFIWKPI
+591 
-606 YEVFKWVF
+606 VF
-614 DKCALVFASFK
+614 DKCALVFTSFK

-650 YSIFSSLFEWFAS
+650 YSIFGSLFDWFAS

-684 FVGLGDDKEVKI
+684 FVGLGDDEEVKI

-722 NHTPSFNN
+722 NHAPSFNN

-753 EFANA
+753 EFANT

>member
-69 KGLQDELFSLG
+69 KGLQDEFLSLG
-80 NIISGGIVGKSI
+80 NVIRGGIIGKGLGEAIS
-92 KVGIDF
+92 F
-98 ESAMADVKKVTD
+98 ESAMADVRKVVNFDEGDDIKKM
-110 LSEGHTLEGL
+110 SA
-120 KQDILDLS
+120 DILKMSQTLPVTANELAAIAAAGGQIGLGS
-128 KKLPMTAEE
+128 KDVREFTNL
-137 IANIVTEGGKLGLAS
+137 VTKM
-152 KEALEFGKTAT
+152 K
-163 AMGVAFEMSANE
+163 VAFDMSAE
-175 AGEAIGGLMANLQT
+175 
-189 DVKGIKDLGDS
+189 DVGDSVAKIKNILGISLKDMEDLGDS
-200 INYLADK
+200 INNL
-207 GSSDA
+207 SDNSA
-212 KNIVNIVSRIGGM
+212 SKAREIIDVMKRTAAAGKQIGFTKEQ
-225 GNLIGLQR
+225 I
-233 ENMAALAATL
+233 AALSSSFISL
-243 DEVKIPAEV
+243 GKGPEV
-252 AGTAISSMFTKLST
+252 AGTAINSLYRVLAT
-266 ADTLGAKAEEAFS
+266 ADNMGTKTESAFAKLGISGAFLKQAS
-279 QLGLSGEFMKKALN
+279 FDDPQKALDMFL
-293 RNSQE
+293 Q
-298 AINILL
+298 
-304 SRIKTLDKESQ
+304 RISKLDQKEQ
-315 IGVITNIFG
+315 MGVLVDIFG
-324 NDSGTIRAMA
+324 REFADDMA
-334 TLVNGYDRYQ
+334 TLVGGLDTYK
-344 ELLKMTNSEEKKGSM
+344 EALKNAGDEAKKGSLQR
-359 DKELINKCETTASI
+359 E
-373 LKILGNNIS
+373 
-382 ALAIKFSDALLP
+382 F
-394 VVKLVA
+394 
-400 SGFSFVIDI
+400 
-409 VDTLLSKFP
+409 DTR
-418 VLSTI
+418 
-423 VATATTVFLLAK
+423 AATTENSIILMKNAFNSLAVNLGSVFLPAISWVSAGISYLVNSITYITGLVPGLNGVLGGLIATFLLAK

-498 FVLGGLNK
+498 FVLGGLNE

-553 SFIEWLRPVWEPIY
+553 SFIEWLKPVWEPIY
-567 NAIKAVFNKCSG
+567 NVIKA
-579 VIGYF
+579 
-584 KNNALNI
+584 
-591 IFPFVGILKFIWKPI
+591 
-606 YEVFKWVF
+606 VF
-614 DKCALVFASFK
+614 DKCALVFTSFK

-650 YSIFSSLFEWFAS
+650 YSIFGSLFDWFAS

-684 FVGLGDDKEVKI
+684 FVGLGDDEEVKI

>member
-69 KGLQDELFSLG
+69 KGLQDEFLSLG
-80 NIISGGIVGKSI
+80 NVIRGGIIGKGLGEAIS
-92 KVGIDF
+92 F
-98 ESAMADVKKVTD
+98 ESAMADVRKVVNFDEGDDIKKM
-110 LSEGHTLEGL
+110 SA
-120 KQDILDLS
+120 DILKMSQTLPVTANELAAIAAAGGQIGLGS
-128 KKLPMTAEE
+128 KDVREFTNL
-137 IANIVTEGGKLGLAS
+137 VTKM
-152 KEALEFGKTAT
+152 K
-163 AMGVAFEMSANE
+163 VAFDMSAE
-175 AGEAIGGLMANLQT
+175 
-189 DVKGIKDLGDS
+189 DVGDSVAKIKNILGISLKDMEDLGDS
-200 INYLADK
+200 INNL
-207 GSSDA
+207 SDNSA
-212 KNIVNIVSRIGGM
+212 SKAREIIDVMKRTAAAGKQIGFTKEQ
-225 GNLIGLQR
+225 I
-233 ENMAALAATL
+233 AALSSSFISL
-243 DEVKIPAEV
+243 GKGPEV
-252 AGTAISSMFTKLST
+252 AGTAINSLYRVLAT
-266 ADTLGAKAEEAFS
+266 ADNMGTKTESAFAKLGISGAFLKQAS
-279 QLGLSGEFMKKALN
+279 FDDPQKALDMFL
-293 RNSQE
+293 Q
-298 AINILL
+298 
-304 SRIKTLDKESQ
+304 RISKLDQKEQ
-315 IGVITNIFG
+315 MGVLVDIFG
-324 NDSGTIRAMA
+324 REFADDMA
-334 TLVNGYDRYQ
+334 TLVGGLDTYK
-344 ELLKMTNSEEKKGSM
+344 EALKNAGDEAKKGSLQR
-359 DKELINKCETTASI
+359 E
-373 LKILGNNIS
+373 
-382 ALAIKFSDALLP
+382 F
-394 VVKLVA
+394 
-400 SGFSFVIDI
+400 
-409 VDTLLSKFP
+409 DTR
-418 VLSTI
+418 
-423 VATATTVFLLAK
+423 AATTENSIILMKNAFNSLAVNLGSVFLPAISWVSAGISYLVNSITYITGLVPGLNGVLGGLIATFLLAK

-506 VFKAVANGI
+506 VFKAVAIGI

-529 ILGGIAIV
+529 ILRGIAIV

-553 SFIEWLRPVWEPIY
+553 SFIEWLKPVWEPIY
-567 NAIKAVFNKCSG
+567 NVIKA
-579 VIGYF
+579 
-584 KNNALNI
+584 
-591 IFPFVGILKFIWKPI
+591 
-606 YEVFKWVF
+606 VF
-614 DKCALVFASFK
+614 DKCALVFTSFK

-650 YSIFSSLFEWFAS
+650 YSIFGSLFDWFAS

-684 FVGLGDDKEVKI
+684 FVGLGDDEEVKI

-722 NHTPSFNN
+722 NHAPSFNN

-753 EFANA
+753 EFANT

>member
-69 KGLQDELFSLG
+69 KGLQDEFLSLG
-80 NIISGGIVGKSI
+80 NVIRGGIIGKGLGEAIS
-92 KVGIDF
+92 F
-98 ESAMADVKKVTD
+98 ESAMADVRKVVNFDEGDDIKKM
-110 LSEGHTLEGL
+110 SA
-120 KQDILDLS
+120 DILKMSQTLPVTANELAAIAAAGGQIGLGS
-128 KKLPMTAEE
+128 KDVREF
-137 IANIVTEGGKLGLAS
+137 ANLVTKM
-152 KEALEFGKTAT
+152 K
-163 AMGVAFEMSANE
+163 VAFDMSAE
-175 AGEAIGGLMANLQT
+175 
-189 DVKGIKDLGDS
+189 DVGDSVAKIKNILGISLKDMEDLGDS
-200 INYLADK
+200 INNL
-207 GSSDA
+207 SDNSA
-212 KNIVNIVSRIGGM
+212 SKAREIIDVMKRTAAAGKQIGFTKEQ
-225 GNLIGLQR
+225 I
-233 ENMAALAATL
+233 AALSSSFISL
-243 DEVKIPAEV
+243 GKGPEV
-252 AGTAISSMFTKLST
+252 AGTAINSLYRVLAT
-266 ADTLGAKAEEAFS
+266 ADNMGTKTESAFAKLGISGAFLKQAS
-279 QLGLSGEFMKKALN
+279 FDDPQKALDMFL
-293 RNSQE
+293 Q
-298 AINILL
+298 
-304 SRIKTLDKESQ
+304 RISKLDQKEQ
-315 IGVITNIFG
+315 MGVLVDIFG
-324 NDSGTIRAMA
+324 REFADDMA
-334 TLVNGYDRYQ
+334 TLVGGLDTYK
-344 ELLKMTNSEEKKGSM
+344 EALKNAGDEAKKGSLQR
-359 DKELINKCETTASI
+359 E
-373 LKILGNNIS
+373 
-382 ALAIKFSDALLP
+382 F
-394 VVKLVA
+394 
-400 SGFSFVIDI
+400 
-409 VDTLLSKFP
+409 DTR
-418 VLSTI
+418 
-423 VATATTVFLLAK
+423 AATTENSIILMKNAFNSLAVNLGSVFLPAISWVSAGISYLVNSITYITGLVPGLNGVLGGLIATFLLAK

-553 SFIEWLRPVWEPIY
+553 SFIEWLKPVWEPIY
-567 NAIKAVFNKCSG
+567 NVIKA
-579 VIGYF
+579 
-584 KNNALNI
+584 
-591 IFPFVGILKFIWKPI
+591 
-606 YEVFKWVF
+606 VF
-614 DKCALVFASFK
+614 DKCALVFTSFK

-650 YSIFSSLFEWFAS
+650 YSIFGSLFDWFAS

-684 FVGLGDDKEVKI
+684 FIGLGDDEEVKI

-714 ELAKTKSI
+714 ELAETKSI

-730 GNINISVN
+730 GNINVSVN

>member
-49 KELNT
+49 KELNA

-69 KGLQDELFSLG
+69 KGLQDEFLSLG
-80 NIISGGIVGKSI
+80 NVIRGGIIGKGLGEAIS
-92 KVGIDF
+92 F
-98 ESAMADVKKVTD
+98 ESAMADVRKVVNFDEGDDIKKM
-110 LSEGHTLEGL
+110 SA
-120 KQDILDLS
+120 DILKMSQTLPVTANELAAIAAAGGQIGLGS
-128 KKLPMTAEE
+128 KDVREFTNL
-137 IANIVTEGGKLGLAS
+137 VTKM
-152 KEALEFGKTAT
+152 K
-163 AMGVAFEMSANE
+163 VAFDMSAE
-175 AGEAIGGLMANLQT
+175 
-189 DVKGIKDLGDS
+189 DVGDSVAKIKNILGISLKDMEDLGDS
-200 INYLADK
+200 INNL
-207 GSSDA
+207 SDNSA
-212 KNIVNIVSRIGGM
+212 SKAREIIDVMKRTAAAGKQIGFTKEQ
-225 GNLIGLQR
+225 I
-233 ENMAALAATL
+233 AALSSSFISL
-243 DEVKIPAEV
+243 GKGPEV
-252 AGTAISSMFTKLST
+252 AGTAINSLYRVLAT
-266 ADTLGAKAEEAFS
+266 ADNMGTKTESAFAKLGISGAFLKQAS
-279 QLGLSGEFMKKALN
+279 FDDPQKALDMFL
-293 RNSQE
+293 Q
-298 AINILL
+298 
-304 SRIKTLDKESQ
+304 RISKLDQKEQ
-315 IGVITNIFG
+315 MGVLVDIFG
-324 NDSGTIRAMA
+324 REFADDMA
-334 TLVNGYDRYQ
+334 TLVGGLDTYK
-344 ELLKMTNSEEKKGSM
+344 EALKNAGDEAKKGSLQR
-359 DKELINKCETTASI
+359 E
-373 LKILGNNIS
+373 
-382 ALAIKFSDALLP
+382 F
-394 VVKLVA
+394 
-400 SGFSFVIDI
+400 
-409 VDTLLSKFP
+409 DTR
-418 VLSTI
+418 
-423 VATATTVFLLAK
+423 AATTENSIILMKNAFNSLAVNLGSVFLPAISWVSAGISYLVNSITYITGLVPGLNGVLGGLIATFLLAK

-506 VFKAVANGI
+506 VFKAVAIGI
-515 RVLSVAMMSNPIGL
+515 RVLSMAMMSNPIGL

-553 SFIEWLRPVWEPIY
+553 SFIEWLKPVWEPIY
-567 NAIKAVFNKCSG
+567 NVIKA
-579 VIGYF
+579 
-584 KNNALNI
+584 
-591 IFPFVGILKFIWKPI
+591 
-606 YEVFKWVF
+606 VF
-614 DKCALVFASFK
+614 DKCALVFTSFK

-650 YSIFSSLFEWFAS
+650 YSIFGSLFDWFAS

-684 FVGLGDDKEVKI
+684 FVGLGDDEEVKI

-714 ELAKTKSI
+714 ELAETKSI

-730 GNINISVN
+730 GNININVN

-753 EFANA
+753 EFANT

-772 NKINTTIYG
+772 NKMNTTIYG

>member
-69 KGLQDELFSLG
+69 KGLQDELLSLG
-80 NIISGGIVGKSI
+80 NVIRGGIIGKGLGEAIS
-92 KVGIDF
+92 F
-98 ESAMADVKKVTD
+98 ESAMADVRKVVNFDEGDDIKKM
-110 LSEGHTLEGL
+110 SA
-120 KQDILDLS
+120 DILKMSQTLPVTANELAAIAAAGGQIGLGS
-128 KKLPMTAEE
+128 KDVREFTNL
-137 IANIVTEGGKLGLAS
+137 VTKM
-152 KEALEFGKTAT
+152 K
-163 AMGVAFEMSANE
+163 VAFDMSAE
-175 AGEAIGGLMANLQT
+175 
-189 DVKGIKDLGDS
+189 DVGDSVAKIKNILGISLKDLEDLGDS
-200 INYLADK
+200 INNL
-207 GSSDA
+207 SDNSA
-212 KNIVNIVSRIGGM
+212 SKAREIIDVMKRTAAAGKQIGFTKEQ
-225 GNLIGLQR
+225 I
-233 ENMAALAATL
+233 AALSSSFISL
-243 DEVKIPAEV
+243 GKGPEV
-252 AGTAISSMFTKLST
+252 AGTAINSLYRVLAT
-266 ADTLGAKAEEAFS
+266 ADNMGTKTESAFAKLGISGAFLKQAS
-279 QLGLSGEFMKKALN
+279 FDDPQKALDMFL
-293 RNSQE
+293 Q
-298 AINILL
+298 
-304 SRIKTLDKESQ
+304 RISKLDQKEQ
-315 IGVITNIFG
+315 MGVLVDIFG
-324 NDSGTIRAMA
+324 REFADDMA
-334 TLVNGYDRYQ
+334 TLVGGLDTYK
-344 ELLKMTNSEEKKGSM
+344 EALKNAGDEAKKGSLQR
-359 DKELINKCETTASI
+359 E
-373 LKILGNNIS
+373 
-382 ALAIKFSDALLP
+382 F
-394 VVKLVA
+394 
-400 SGFSFVIDI
+400 
-409 VDTLLSKFP
+409 DTR
-418 VLSTI
+418 
-423 VATATTVFLLAK
+423 AATTENSIILMKNAFNSLAVNLGSVFLPAISWVSAGISYLVNSITYITGLVPGLNGVLGGLIATFLLAK

-506 VFKAVANGI
+506 VFKAVAIGI
-515 RVLSVAMMSNPIGL
+515 RVLSMAMMSNPIGL

-553 SFIEWLRPVWEPIY
+553 SFIEWLKPVWEPIY
-567 NAIKAVFNKCSG
+567 NVIKA
-579 VIGYF
+579 
-584 KNNALNI
+584 
-591 IFPFVGILKFIWKPI
+591 
-606 YEVFKWVF
+606 VF
-614 DKCALVFASFK
+614 DKCALVFTSFK

-650 YSIFSSLFEWFAS
+650 YSIFGSLFDWFAS

-684 FVGLGDDKEVKI
+684 FVGLGDDEEVKI

-714 ELAKTKSI
+714 ELAETKSI
-722 NHTPSFNN
+722 NHAPSFNN

-753 EFANA
+753 EFANT

>member
-137 IANIVTEGGKLGLAS
+137 IANIVAEGGKLGLAS

-266 ADTLGAKAEEAFS
+266 ADALGAKAEEAFS

-553 SFIEWLRPVWEPIY
+553 SFIEWLKPVWEPIY
-567 NAIKAVFNKCSG
+567 NVIKA
-579 VIGYF
+579 
-584 KNNALNI
+584 
-591 IFPFVGILKFIWKPI
+591 
-606 YEVFKWVF
+606 VF
-614 DKCALVFASFK
+614 DKCALVFTSFK

-650 YSIFSSLFEWFAS
+650 YSIFGSLFDWFAS

-684 FVGLGDDKEVKI
+684 FIGLGDDEEVKI

-714 ELAKTKSI
+714 ELAETKSI

-730 GNINISVN
+730 GNINVSVN

-753 EFANA
+753 EFANT
-758 IQKSVFDALRKQEQ
+758 IQKVYL
-772 NKINTTIYG
+772 TL

>member
-69 KGLQDELFSLG
+69 KGLQDEFLSLG
-80 NIISGGIVGKSI
+80 NVIRGGIIGKGLGEAIS
-92 KVGIDF
+92 F
-98 ESAMADVKKVTD
+98 ESAMADVRKVVNFDEGDDIKKM
-110 LSEGHTLEGL
+110 SA
-120 KQDILDLS
+120 DILKMSQTLPVTANELAAIAAAGGQIGLGS
-128 KKLPMTAEE
+128 KDVREFTNL
-137 IANIVTEGGKLGLAS
+137 VTKM
-152 KEALEFGKTAT
+152 K
-163 AMGVAFEMSANE
+163 VAFDMSAE
-175 AGEAIGGLMANLQT
+175 
-189 DVKGIKDLGDS
+189 DVGDSVAKIKNILGISLKDMEDLGDS
-200 INYLADK
+200 INNL
-207 GSSDA
+207 SDNSA
-212 KNIVNIVSRIGGM
+212 SKAREIIDVMKRTAAAGKQIGFTKEQ
-225 GNLIGLQR
+225 I
-233 ENMAALAATL
+233 AALSSSFISL
-243 DEVKIPAEV
+243 GKGPEV
-252 AGTAISSMFTKLST
+252 AGTAINSLYRVLAT
-266 ADTLGAKAEEAFS
+266 ADNMGTKTESAFAKLGISGAFLKQAS
-279 QLGLSGEFMKKALN
+279 FDDPQKALDMFL
-293 RNSQE
+293 Q
-298 AINILL
+298 
-304 SRIKTLDKESQ
+304 RISKLDQKEQ
-315 IGVITNIFG
+315 MGVLVDIFG
-324 NDSGTIRAMA
+324 REFADDMA
-334 TLVNGYDRYQ
+334 TLVGGLDTYK
-344 ELLKMTNSEEKKGSM
+344 EALKNAGDEAKKGSLQR
-359 DKELINKCETTASI
+359 E
-373 LKILGNNIS
+373 
-382 ALAIKFSDALLP
+382 F
-394 VVKLVA
+394 
-400 SGFSFVIDI
+400 
-409 VDTLLSKFP
+409 DTR
-418 VLSTI
+418 
-423 VATATTVFLLAK
+423 AATTENSIILMKNAFNSLAVNLGSVFLPAISWVSAGISYLVNSITYIKGLVPGLNGVLGGLIATFLLAK

-506 VFKAVANGI
+506 VFKAVAIGI
-515 RVLSVAMMSNPIGL
+515 RVLSMAMMSNPIGL

-553 SFIEWLRPVWEPIY
+553 SFIEWLKPVWEPIY
-567 NAIKAVFNKCSG
+567 NVIKA
-579 VIGYF
+579 
-584 KNNALNI
+584 
-591 IFPFVGILKFIWKPI
+591 
-606 YEVFKWVF
+606 VF
-614 DKCALVFASFK
+614 DKCALVFTSFK

-650 YSIFSSLFEWFAS
+650 YSIFGSLFDWFAS

-684 FVGLGDDKEVKI
+684 FVGLGDDEEVKI

-714 ELAKTKSI
+714 ELAETKSI

-753 EFANA
+753 EFANT

>member
-69 KGLQDELFSLG
+69 KGLQDEFLSLG
-80 NIISGGIVGKSI
+80 NVIRGGIIGKGLGEAIS
-92 KVGIDF
+92 F
-98 ESAMADVKKVTD
+98 ESAMADVRKVVNFDEGDDIKKM
-110 LSEGHTLEGL
+110 SA
-120 KQDILDLS
+120 DILKMSQTLPVTANELAAIAAAGGQIGLGS
-128 KKLPMTAEE
+128 KDVREFTNL
-137 IANIVTEGGKLGLAS
+137 VTKM
-152 KEALEFGKTAT
+152 K
-163 AMGVAFEMSANE
+163 VAFDMSAE
-175 AGEAIGGLMANLQT
+175 
-189 DVKGIKDLGDS
+189 DVGDSVAKIKNILGISLKDMEDLGDS
-200 INYLADK
+200 INNL
-207 GSSDA
+207 SDNSA
-212 KNIVNIVSRIGGM
+212 SKAREIIDVMKRTAAAGKQIGFTKEQ
-225 GNLIGLQR
+225 I
-233 ENMAALAATL
+233 AALSSSFISL
-243 DEVKIPAEV
+243 GKGPEV
-252 AGTAISSMFTKLST
+252 AGTAINSLYRVLAT
-266 ADTLGAKAEEAFS
+266 ADNMGTKTESAFAKLGISGAFLKQAS
-279 QLGLSGEFMKKALN
+279 FDDPQKALDMFL
-293 RNSQE
+293 Q
-298 AINILL
+298 
-304 SRIKTLDKESQ
+304 RISKLDQKEQ
-315 IGVITNIFG
+315 MGVLVDIFG
-324 NDSGTIRAMA
+324 REFADDMA
-334 TLVNGYDRYQ
+334 TLVGGLDTYK
-344 ELLKMTNSEEKKGSM
+344 EALKNAGDEAKKGSLQR
-359 DKELINKCETTASI
+359 E
-373 LKILGNNIS
+373 
-382 ALAIKFSDALLP
+382 F
-394 VVKLVA
+394 
-400 SGFSFVIDI
+400 
-409 VDTLLSKFP
+409 DTR
-418 VLSTI
+418 
-423 VATATTVFLLAK
+423 AATTENSIILMKNAFNSLAVNLGSVFLPAISWVSAGISYLVNSITYITGLVPGLNGVLGGLIATFLLAK

-529 ILGGIAIV
+529 ILRGIAIV

-553 SFIEWLRPVWEPIY
+553 SFIEWLKPVWEPIY
-567 NAIKAVFNKCSG
+567 NVIKA
-579 VIGYF
+579 
-584 KNNALNI
+584 
-591 IFPFVGILKFIWKPI
+591 
-606 YEVFKWVF
+606 VF
-614 DKCALVFASFK
+614 DKCALVFTSFK

-650 YSIFSSLFEWFAS
+650 YSIFGSLFDWFAS

-684 FVGLGDDKEVKI
+684 FIGLGDDEEVKI

-714 ELAKTKSI
+714 ELAETKSI

-730 GNINISVN
+730 GNINVSVN

>member
-137 IANIVTEGGKLGLAS
+137 IANIVAEGGKLGLAS

-475 SNITLKAKT
+475 SNIALKAKT

-506 VFKAVANGI
+506 VFKAVA
-515 RVLSVAMMSNPIGL
+515 IGL

-567 NAIKAVFNKCSG
+567 NVIKA
-579 VIGYF
+579 
-584 KNNALNI
+584 
-591 IFPFVGILKFIWKPI
+591 
-606 YEVFKWVF
+606 VF
-614 DKCALVFASFK
+614 DKCALVFTSFK

-650 YSIFSSLFEWFAS
+650 YSIFGSLFDWFAS

-684 FVGLGDDKEVKI
+684 FVGLGDDEEVKI

-714 ELAKTKSI
+714 ELTETKSI

-730 GNINISVN
+730 GNINVSVN

>member
-69 KGLQDELFSLG
+69 KGLQDEFLSLG
-80 NIISGGIVGKSI
+80 NVIRGGIIGKGLGEAIS
-92 KVGIDF
+92 F
-98 ESAMADVKKVTD
+98 ESAMADVRKVVNFDEGDDIKKMST
-110 LSEGHTLEGL
+110 
-120 KQDILDLS
+120 DILKMSQTLPVTANELAAIAAAGGQIGLGS
-128 KKLPMTAEE
+128 KDVREFTGL
-137 IANIVTEGGKLGLAS
+137 VTKM
-152 KEALEFGKTAT
+152 K
-163 AMGVAFEMSANE
+163 VAFDMSAE
-175 AGEAIGGLMANLQT
+175 
-189 DVKGIKDLGDS
+189 DVGDSVAKIKNILGISLKDMEDLGDS
-200 INYLADK
+200 INNL
-207 GSSDA
+207 SDNSA
-212 KNIVNIVSRIGGM
+212 SKAREIIDVMKRTAAAGKQIGFTKEQ
-225 GNLIGLQR
+225 I
-233 ENMAALAATL
+233 AALSSSFISL
-243 DEVKIPAEV
+243 GKGPEV
-252 AGTAISSMFTKLST
+252 AGTAINSLYRVLAT
-266 ADTLGAKAEEAFS
+266 ADNMGTKTESAFAKLGISGAFLKQAS
-279 QLGLSGEFMKKALN
+279 FDDPQKALDMFL
-293 RNSQE
+293 Q
-298 AINILL
+298 
-304 SRIKTLDKESQ
+304 RISKLDQKEQ
-315 IGVITNIFG
+315 MGVLVDIFG
-324 NDSGTIRAMA
+324 REFADDMA
-334 TLVNGYDRYQ
+334 TLVGGLDTYK
-344 ELLKMTNSEEKKGSM
+344 EALKNAGDEAKKGSLQR
-359 DKELINKCETTASI
+359 E
-373 LKILGNNIS
+373 
-382 ALAIKFSDALLP
+382 F
-394 VVKLVA
+394 
-400 SGFSFVIDI
+400 
-409 VDTLLSKFP
+409 DTR
-418 VLSTI
+418 
-423 VATATTVFLLAK
+423 AATTENSIILMKNAFNSLAVNLGSVFLPAISWVSAGISYLVNSITYITGLVPGLNGVLGGLIATFLLAK

-553 SFIEWLRPVWEPIY
+553 SFIEWLKPVWEPIY
-567 NAIKAVFNKCSG
+567 NVIKA
-579 VIGYF
+579 
-584 KNNALNI
+584 
-591 IFPFVGILKFIWKPI
+591 
-606 YEVFKWVF
+606 VF
-614 DKCALVFASFK
+614 DKCALVFTSFK

-650 YSIFSSLFEWFAS
+650 YSIFGSLFDWFAS

-684 FVGLGDDKEVKI
+684 FVGLGDDEEVKI

-714 ELAKTKSI
+714 ELAETKSI
-722 NHTPSFNN
+722 NHAPSFNN

-753 EFANA
+753 EFANT

>member
-69 KGLQDELFSLG
+69 KGLQDEFLSLG
-80 NIISGGIVGKSI
+80 NVIRGGIIGKGLGEAIS
-92 KVGIDF
+92 F
-98 ESAMADVKKVTD
+98 ESAMADVRKVVNFDEGDDIKKM
-110 LSEGHTLEGL
+110 SA
-120 KQDILDLS
+120 DILKMSQTLPVTANELAAIAAAGGQIGLGS
-128 KKLPMTAEE
+128 KDVREFTNL
-137 IANIVTEGGKLGLAS
+137 VTKM
-152 KEALEFGKTAT
+152 K
-163 AMGVAFEMSANE
+163 VAFDMSAE
-175 AGEAIGGLMANLQT
+175 
-189 DVKGIKDLGDS
+189 DVGDSVAKIKNILGISLKDMEDLGDS
-200 INYLADK
+200 INNL
-207 GSSDA
+207 SDNSA
-212 KNIVNIVSRIGGM
+212 SKAREIIDVMKRTAAAGKQIGFTKEQ
-225 GNLIGLQR
+225 I
-233 ENMAALAATL
+233 AALSSSFISL
-243 DEVKIPAEV
+243 GKGPEV
-252 AGTAISSMFTKLST
+252 AGTAINSLYRVLAT
-266 ADTLGAKAEEAFS
+266 ADNMGTKTESAFAKLGISGAFLKQAS
-279 QLGLSGEFMKKALN
+279 FDDPQKALDMFL
-293 RNSQE
+293 Q
-298 AINILL
+298 
-304 SRIKTLDKESQ
+304 RISKLDQKEQ
-315 IGVITNIFG
+315 MGVLVDIFG
-324 NDSGTIRAMA
+324 REFADDMA
-334 TLVNGYDRYQ
+334 TLVGGIDTYK
-344 ELLKMTNSEEKKGSM
+344 EALKNAGDEAKKGSLQR
-359 DKELINKCETTASI
+359 E
-373 LKILGNNIS
+373 
-382 ALAIKFSDALLP
+382 F
-394 VVKLVA
+394 
-400 SGFSFVIDI
+400 
-409 VDTLLSKFP
+409 DTR
-418 VLSTI
+418 
-423 VATATTVFLLAK
+423 AATTENSIILMKNAFNSLAVNLGSVFLPAISWVSAGISYLVNSITYITGLVPGLNGVLGGLIATFLLAK

-498 FVLGGLNK
+498 FVVGGLNK
-506 VFKAVANGI
+506 VFKAVAIGI
-515 RVLSVAMMSNPIGL
+515 RVLSMAMMSNPIGL

-553 SFIEWLRPVWEPIY
+553 SFIEWLKPVWEPIY
-567 NAIKAVFNKCSG
+567 NVIKA
-579 VIGYF
+579 
-584 KNNALNI
+584 
-591 IFPFVGILKFIWKPI
+591 
-606 YEVFKWVF
+606 VF
-614 DKCALVFASFK
+614 DKCALVFTSFK

-650 YSIFSSLFEWFAS
+650 YSIFGSLFDWFAS

-684 FVGLGDDKEVKI
+684 FVGLGDDEEVKI

>member
-69 KGLQDELFSLG
+69 KGLQDEFLSLG
-80 NIISGGIVGKSI
+80 NVIRGGIIGKGLGEAIS
-92 KVGIDF
+92 F
-98 ESAMADVKKVTD
+98 ESAMADVRKVVNFDEGDDIKKM
-110 LSEGHTLEGL
+110 SA
-120 KQDILDLS
+120 DILKMSQTLPVTANELAAIAAAGGQIRLGS
-128 KKLPMTAEE
+128 KDVREFTNL
-137 IANIVTEGGKLGLAS
+137 VTKM
-152 KEALEFGKTAT
+152 K
-163 AMGVAFEMSANE
+163 VAFDMSAE
-175 AGEAIGGLMANLQT
+175 
-189 DVKGIKDLGDS
+189 DVGDSVAKIKNILGISLKDMEDLGDS
-200 INYLADK
+200 INNL
-207 GSSDA
+207 SDNSA
-212 KNIVNIVSRIGGM
+212 SKAREIIDVMKRTAAAGKQIGFTKEQ
-225 GNLIGLQR
+225 I
-233 ENMAALAATL
+233 AALSSSFISL
-243 DEVKIPAEV
+243 GKGPEV
-252 AGTAISSMFTKLST
+252 AGTAINSLYRVLAT
-266 ADTLGAKAEEAFS
+266 ADNMGTKTESAFAKLGISGAFLKQAS
-279 QLGLSGEFMKKALN
+279 FDDPQKALDMFL
-293 RNSQE
+293 Q
-298 AINILL
+298 
-304 SRIKTLDKESQ
+304 RISKLDQKEQ
-315 IGVITNIFG
+315 MGVLVDIFG
-324 NDSGTIRAMA
+324 REFADDMA
-334 TLVNGYDRYQ
+334 TLVGGLDTYK
-344 ELLKMTNSEEKKGSM
+344 EALKNAGDEAKKGSLQR
-359 DKELINKCETTASI
+359 E
-373 LKILGNNIS
+373 
-382 ALAIKFSDALLP
+382 F
-394 VVKLVA
+394 
-400 SGFSFVIDI
+400 
-409 VDTLLSKFP
+409 DTR
-418 VLSTI
+418 
-423 VATATTVFLLAK
+423 AATTENSIILMKNAFNSLAVNLGSVFLPAISWVSAGISYLVNSITYITGLVPGLNGVLGGLIATFLLAK

-449 DCTILLKSALIK
+449 DCTILLKSTLIK

-553 SFIEWLRPVWEPIY
+553 SFIEWLKPVWEPIY
-567 NAIKAVFNKCSG
+567 NVIKA
-579 VIGYF
+579 
-584 KNNALNI
+584 
-591 IFPFVGILKFIWKPI
+591 
-606 YEVFKWVF
+606 VF
-614 DKCALVFASFK
+614 DKCALVFTSFK

-650 YSIFSSLFEWFAS
+650 YSIFGSLFDWFAS

-684 FVGLGDDKEVKI
+684 FIGLGDDEEVKI

-714 ELAKTKSI
+714 ELAETKSI

-730 GNINISVN
+730 GNINVSVN

>member
-137 IANIVTEGGKLGLAS
+137 IANIVAEGGKLGLAS

-475 SNITLKAKT
+475 TSIATKAGA
-484 VTTTIYTTSLKALS
+484 VANAIYTNS
-498 FVLGGLNK
+498 
-506 VFKAVANGI
+506 FKAVANGI
-515 RVLSVAMMSNPIGL
+515 RVLSVAMMSNPIGF

-567 NAIKAVFNKCSG
+567 NVIKA
-579 VIGYF
+579 
-584 KNNALNI
+584 
-591 IFPFVGILKFIWKPI
+591 
-606 YEVFKWVF
+606 VF
-614 DKCALVFASFK
+614 DKCALVFTSFK

-650 YSIFSSLFEWFAS
+650 YSIFGSLFDWFAS

-684 FVGLGDDKEVKI
+684 FVGLGDDEEVKI

-714 ELAKTKSI
+714 ELAETKSI
-722 NHTPSFNN
+722 NHAPSFNN

-753 EFANA
+753 EFANT

>member
-14 GLAIKNASAVGK
+14 GLEIKNASAVGK

-69 KGLQDELFSLG
+69 KGLQDEFLSLG
-80 NIISGGIVGKSI
+80 NVIRGGIIGKGLGEAIS
-92 KVGIDF
+92 F
-98 ESAMADVKKVTD
+98 ESAMADVRKVVNFDEGDDIKKM
-110 LSEGHTLEGL
+110 SA
-120 KQDILDLS
+120 DILKMSQTLPVTANELAAIAAAGGQIGLS
-128 KKLPMTAEE
+128 SKDVREFTNL
-137 IANIVTEGGKLGLAS
+137 VTKM
-152 KEALEFGKTAT
+152 K
-163 AMGVAFEMSANE
+163 VAFDMSAE
-175 AGEAIGGLMANLQT
+175 
-189 DVKGIKDLGDS
+189 DVGDSVAKIKNILGISLKDMEDLGDS
-200 INYLADK
+200 INNL
-207 GSSDA
+207 SDNSA
-212 KNIVNIVSRIGGM
+212 SKAREIIDVMKRTAAAGKQIGFTKEQ
-225 GNLIGLQR
+225 I
-233 ENMAALAATL
+233 AALSSSFISL
-243 DEVKIPAEV
+243 GKGPEV
-252 AGTAISSMFTKLST
+252 AGTAINSLYRVLAT
-266 ADTLGAKAEEAFS
+266 ADNMGTKTESAFAKLGISGAFLKQAS
-279 QLGLSGEFMKKALN
+279 FDDPQKALDMFL
-293 RNSQE
+293 Q
-298 AINILL
+298 
-304 SRIKTLDKESQ
+304 RISKLDQKEQ
-315 IGVITNIFG
+315 MGVLVDIFG
-324 NDSGTIRAMA
+324 REFADDMA
-334 TLVNGYDRYQ
+334 TLVGGLDTYK
-344 ELLKMTNSEEKKGSM
+344 EALKNAGDEAKKGSLQR
-359 DKELINKCETTASI
+359 E
-373 LKILGNNIS
+373 
-382 ALAIKFSDALLP
+382 F
-394 VVKLVA
+394 
-400 SGFSFVIDI
+400 
-409 VDTLLSKFP
+409 DTR
-418 VLSTI
+418 
-423 VATATTVFLLAK
+423 AATTENSIILMKNAFNSLAVNLGSVFLPAISWVSAGISYLVNSITYITGLVPGLNGVLGGLIATFLLAK

-506 VFKAVANGI
+506 VFKAVAIGI
-515 RVLSVAMMSNPIGL
+515 RVLSMAMMSNPIGL

-553 SFIEWLRPVWEPIY
+553 SFIEWLKPVWEPIY
-567 NAIKAVFNKCSG
+567 NVIKA
-579 VIGYF
+579 
-584 KNNALNI
+584 
-591 IFPFVGILKFIWKPI
+591 
-606 YEVFKWVF
+606 VF
-614 DKCALVFASFK
+614 DKCALVFTSFK

-641 IWQGVGDFF
+641 IWQDVGDFF
-650 YSIFSSLFEWFAS
+650 YSIFGSLFDWFAS

-684 FVGLGDDKEVKI
+684 FVGLGDDEEVKI

-702 KEKVFTTNTYKD
+702 KEKVFATNTYKD
-714 ELAKTKSI
+714 ELAETKSI

-753 EFANA
+753 EFANT

>member
-1 MENAG
+1 DSVAK
-6 SIGIGVIL
+6 
-14 GLAIKNASAVGK
+14 IKN
-26 VVKDFSNL
+26 
-34 EKIAAKTK
+34 I
-42 LGISGLQ
+42 LGIS
-49 KELNT
+49 
-54 LKLNANLRAELKAQR
+54 LKDME
-69 KGLQDELFSLG
+69 
-80 NIISGGIVGKSI
+80 
-92 KVGIDF
+92 
-98 ESAMADVKKVTD
+98 
-110 LSEGHTLEGL
+110 
-120 KQDILDLS
+120 
-128 KKLPMTAEE
+128 
-137 IANIVTEGGKLGLAS
+137 
-152 KEALEFGKTAT
+152 
-163 AMGVAFEMSANE
+163 
-175 AGEAIGGLMANLQT
+175 
-189 DVKGIKDLGDS
+189 DLGDS
-200 INYLADK
+200 INNL
-207 GSSDA
+207 SDNSA
-212 KNIVNIVSRIGGM
+212 SKAREIIDVMKRTAAAGKQIGFTKEQ
-225 GNLIGLQR
+225 I
-233 ENMAALAATL
+233 AALSSSFISL
-243 DEVKIPAEV
+243 GKGPEV
-252 AGTAISSMFTKLST
+252 AGTAINSLYRVLAT
-266 ADTLGAKAEEAFS
+266 ADNMGTKTESAFAKLGISGAFLKQAS
-279 QLGLSGEFMKKALN
+279 FDDPQKALDMFL
-293 RNSQE
+293 Q
-298 AINILL
+298 
-304 SRIKTLDKESQ
+304 RISKLDQKEQ
-315 IGVITNIFG
+315 MGVLVDIFG
-324 NDSGTIRAMA
+324 REFADDMA
-334 TLVNGYDRYQ
+334 TLVGGLDTYK
-344 ELLKMTNSEEKKGSM
+344 EALKNAGDEAKKGSLQR
-359 DKELINKCETTASI
+359 E
-373 LKILGNNIS
+373 
-382 ALAIKFSDALLP
+382 F
-394 VVKLVA
+394 
-400 SGFSFVIDI
+400 
-409 VDTLLSKFP
+409 DTR
-418 VLSTI
+418 
-423 VATATTVFLLAK
+423 AATTENSIILMKNAFNSLAVNLGSVFLPAISWVSAGISYLVNSITYITGLVPGLNGVLGGLIATFLLAK

-553 SFIEWLRPVWEPIY
+553 SFIEWLKPVWEPIY
-567 NAIKAVFNKCSG
+567 NVIKA
-579 VIGYF
+579 
-584 KNNALNI
+584 
-591 IFPFVGILKFIWKPI
+591 
-606 YEVFKWVF
+606 VF
-614 DKCALVFASFK
+614 DKCALVFTSFK

-650 YSIFSSLFEWFAS
+650 YSIFSSLFDWFAS

-684 FVGLGDDKEVKI
+684 FIGLGDDEEVKI

-714 ELAKTKSI
+714 ELAETKSI

-730 GNINISVN
+730 GNINVSVN

>member
-69 KGLQDELFSLG
+69 KGLQDEFLSLG
-80 NIISGGIVGKSI
+80 NVIRGGIIGKGLGEAIS
-92 KVGIDF
+92 F
-98 ESAMADVKKVTD
+98 ESAMADVRKVVNFDEGDDIKKM
-110 LSEGHTLEGL
+110 SA
-120 KQDILDLS
+120 DILKMSQTLPVTANELAAIAAAGGQIGLGS
-128 KKLPMTAEE
+128 KDVREFTNL
-137 IANIVTEGGKLGLAS
+137 VTKM
-152 KEALEFGKTAT
+152 K
-163 AMGVAFEMSANE
+163 VAFDMSAE
-175 AGEAIGGLMANLQT
+175 
-189 DVKGIKDLGDS
+189 DVGDSVAKIKNILGISLKDMEDLGDS
-200 INYLADK
+200 INNL
-207 GSSDA
+207 SDNSA
-212 KNIVNIVSRIGGM
+212 SKAREIIDVMKRTAAAGKQIGFTKEQ
-225 GNLIGLQR
+225 I
-233 ENMAALAATL
+233 AALSSSFISL
-243 DEVKIPAEV
+243 GKGPEV
-252 AGTAISSMFTKLST
+252 AGTAINSLYRVLAT
-266 ADTLGAKAEEAFS
+266 ADNMGTKTESAFAKLGISGAFLKQAS
-279 QLGLSGEFMKKALN
+279 FDDPQKALDMFL
-293 RNSQE
+293 Q
-298 AINILL
+298 
-304 SRIKTLDKESQ
+304 RISKLDQKEQ
-315 IGVITNIFG
+315 MGVLVDIFG
-324 NDSGTIRAMA
+324 REFADDMA
-334 TLVNGYDRYQ
+334 TLVGGLDTYK
-344 ELLKMTNSEEKKGSM
+344 EALKNAGDEAKKGSLQR
-359 DKELINKCETTASI
+359 E
-373 LKILGNNIS
+373 
-382 ALAIKFSDALLP
+382 F
-394 VVKLVA
+394 
-400 SGFSFVIDI
+400 
-409 VDTLLSKFP
+409 DTR
-418 VLSTI
+418 
-423 VATATTVFLLAK
+423 AATTENSIILMKNAFNSLAVNLGSVFLPAISWVSAGISYLVNSITYITGLVPGLNGVLGGLIATFLLAK

-498 FVLGGLNK
+498 FVLSGLNK
-506 VFKAVANGI
+506 VFKAVAIGI
-515 RVLSVAMMSNPIGL
+515 RVLSMAMMSNPIGL

-553 SFIEWLRPVWEPIY
+553 SFIEWLKPVWEPIY
-567 NAIKAVFNKCSG
+567 NVIKA
-579 VIGYF
+579 
-584 KNNALNI
+584 
-591 IFPFVGILKFIWKPI
+591 
-606 YEVFKWVF
+606 VF
-614 DKCALVFASFK
+614 DKCALVFTSFK

-636 EFLNS
+636 AFLNS

-650 YSIFSSLFEWFAS
+650 YSIFGSLFDWFAS

-684 FVGLGDDKEVKI
+684 FVGLGDDEEVKI

-702 KEKVFTTNTYKD
+702 KEKVFATNTYKD
-714 ELAKTKSI
+714 ELAETKSI

-753 EFANA
+753 EFANT